1 MMDRAQF
8 IERCDE
14 VLSLSIDGA
23 TTENNRLIE
32 QGRYPV
38 LTIVGRTA
46 GLPSIFWREAIHR
59 LEDSDIIGSRI
70 LGDTETCVRGIAVW
84 RETKES

>member
-1 MMDRAQF
+1 MERAQF

-14 VLSLSIDGA
+14 VLSLSKDVAI
-23 TTENNRLIE
+23 TENDRLIE

-59 LEDSDIIGSRI
+59 LEDGDMIGSLI
-70 LGDTETCVRGIAVW
+70 LGDTETCVRGLAVW
-84 RETKES
+84 RETK